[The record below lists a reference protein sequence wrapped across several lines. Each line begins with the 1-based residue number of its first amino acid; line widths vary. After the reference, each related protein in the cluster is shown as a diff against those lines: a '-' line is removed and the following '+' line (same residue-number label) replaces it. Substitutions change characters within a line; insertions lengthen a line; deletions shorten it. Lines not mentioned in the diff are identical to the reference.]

1 MSTAVTLAS
10 PPPLPGVQTPTNTGS
25 KLRRL
30 LPKHNPSLL
39 HASQDPRHRANR
51 ARDWEFRRSNR
62 TLRFHLLRALC
73 LPSHALLFARSRSW
87 RRRLASVRVE
97 AGFSKEN
104 EALIMSKHITAEKLL
119 QGEDANIR
127 TLVLQEV
134 EERLGGHLIGD
145 SMTKIKALIRKL
157 KFEAIDAQG
166 IGQAF
171 AGLERFQAGIPQKEF
186 AKIASGVKKHKL

>member
-1 MSTAVTLAS
+1 MSTAVTLEYMDKIAIITNDNQKK
-10 PPPLPGVQTPTNTGS
+10 LNALTQEQYFQLATHQPTLAQNFVAYYLNITQAFYTH
-25 KLRRL
+25 
-30 LPKHNPSLL
+30 PKILV
-39 HASQDPRHRANR
+39 
-51 ARDWEFRRSNR
+51 
-62 TLRFHLLRALC
+62 T
-73 LPSHALLFARSRSW
+73 
-87 RRRLASVRVE
+87 
-97 AGFSKEN
+97 
-104 EALIMSKHITAEKLL
+104 ALIGPAMIFNVRK
-119 QGEDANIR
+119 GEDANIR

-134 EERLGGHLIGD
+134 EDRLGGHLIGD